1 MARSRRVAA
10 LAVLAALLLSACA
23 SNDAK
28 ASDVVSAVEEAT
40 NDDELSTDQAE
51 CIGDGFEQEFTQ
63 DQLNDLASADDPA
76 DFPGDTGPTVDS
88 IIEDCTG
95 ATLQSGPTSEGDGGD
110 EGDSDTTETTE
121 SGGN

>member
-10 LAVLAALLLSACA
+10 LAVLAALLLSACS

-40 NDDELSTDQAE
+40 DNDELSTDQAE

-63 DQLNDLASADDPA
+63 DQLNELGAADSPS

-95 ATLQSGPTSEGDGGD
+95 ATLQSGPTSDGDG
-110 EGDSDTTETTE
+110 GDSDTTETTA